1 MSENDRR
8 RAERSDVTGLEYL
21 ASLERPS
28 ILNLLLVNANGDLYQ
43 IADKFNV
50 LARRCFFWN

>member
-1 MSENDRR
+1 MSENDRHH
-8 RAERSDVTGLEYL
+8 AEKSDVTGLEYL

-43 IADKFNV
+43 ISDKFNV
-50 LARRCFFWN
+50 RTVST